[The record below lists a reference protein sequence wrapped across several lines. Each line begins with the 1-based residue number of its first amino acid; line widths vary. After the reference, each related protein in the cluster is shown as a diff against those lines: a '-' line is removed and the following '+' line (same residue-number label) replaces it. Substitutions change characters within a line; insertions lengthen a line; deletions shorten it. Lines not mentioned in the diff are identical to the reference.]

1 LFRANIRAYA
11 RFFEI
16 LLLNNPVTIVRSKPA
31 RARSGDTEWPVACTG
46 ARLRRL
52 TRRVT
57 AHYEHHLRTT
67 GLKLSQYSLLVHLS
81 QRPESLSALADRME
95 IDRTTLSRNLQPL
108 LDRGLVDET
117 TGSDGRQRLFVL
129 SANGARLRAAAR
141 KQWRQAQLALEHHL
155 GRDFVAN
162 LHTQLEQ
169 ALSRLK
175 PALPEEN

>member
-1 LFRANIRAYA
+1 MSNAAA
-11 RFFEI
+11 MA
-16 LLLNNPVTIVRSKPA
+16 RSKPA
-31 RARSGDTEWPVACTG
+31 RARSTDAEWPVACTG

-57 AHYEHHLRTT
+57 AHYEHHLRAM

-81 QRPESLSALADRME
+81 ERPESMNALAARME

-108 LDRGLVDET
+108 LDRGLVSET
-117 TGSDGRQRLFVL
+117 SGSDGRQRLFLL
-129 SANGARLRAAAR
+129 SASGARLRSAAR
-141 KQWRQAQLALEHHL
+141 KQWRQAQVALEQHL

>member
-1 LFRANIRAYA
+1 L
-11 RFFEI
+11 EI
-16 LLLNNPVTIVRSKPA
+16 VFVSHAAVTSRSKPA
-31 RARSGDTEWPVACTG
+31 RAPSADTGWPVACTG

-57 AHYEHHLRTT
+57 AHYEHHLRTA

-81 QRPESLSALADRME
+81 ETPESLSALANRME

-108 LDRGLVDET
+108 LDRGLVGET
-117 TGSDGRQRLFVL
+117 AGSDGRQRLFVL
-129 SANGARLRAAAR
+129 SASGARLRAAAR

-155 GRDFVAN
+155 GSDFVAN
-162 LHTQLEQ
+162 LHAQLEQ

>member
-1 LFRANIRAYA
+1 VYIHVYSK
-11 RFFEI
+11 I
-16 LLLNNPVTIVRSKPA
+16 LLLNNAGLNSRSKPA
-31 RARSGDTEWPVACTG
+31 RARNADAEWPVACTG

-81 QRPESLSALADRME
+81 EKPESLSALADRME
-95 IDRTTLSRNLQPL
+95 IDRTTLSRNLRPL
-108 LDRGLVDET
+108 LDQGLVEET
-117 TGSDGRQRLFVL
+117 AGSDGRQRLFVL
-129 SANGARLRAAAR
+129 SGNGARLRAAAR
-141 KQWRQAQLALEHHL
+141 KQWRKAQVSLEHHL
-155 GRDFVAN
+155 GPDFVAN